1 MKGVIVKMKFT
12 VKGLTFLGL
21 KKGVSQK
28 TQKEYSIV
36 SLLTLDNNVIHC
48 FTDKKINL
56 DLKKFDRVEVDF
68 RLSLGKY
75 ISQYKLTVN
84 DIRKIG

>member
-1 MKGVIVKMKFT
+1 MKFT

>member
-36 SLLTLDNNVIHC
+36 SLFYVSNYKILFLQHC
-48 FTDKKINL
+48 
-56 DLKKFDRVEVDF
+56 KFCLFLR
-68 RLSLGKY
+68 
-75 ISQYKLTVN
+75 YKLHN
-84 DIRKIG
+84 MLHMF